1 MKWLSSIFLGL
12 LLCLASILHPCLA
25 LQGSSSRIESV
36 GTINYQRQLTWLHVD
51 GRWIKDENGNIVT
64 LRGAGEMS
72 LAYGIYG
79 VTSYDDHSR
88 YLSKHTFEIAAQA
101 GANII
106 RFGLNMEDTFNTK
119 YQDMVKQAVQWCKE
133 LGMWCNIEF
142 HAPDSGGGQGEY
154 WMPVLLDPEGTG
166 FYEAWEIWAQEFQ
179 NESTVCAFGLMSEP
193 PPEGTNGY
201 TYEELE
207 AMWRPIVVEAIHR
220 IHAINPN
227 VLIFVDNIQWSSD
240 LHQFIENP
248 LNEPNVVYCLH
259 RYYHFDWYTNHLPYA
274 NAYASGDFETG
285 YNLMK
290 QFYYDK
296 GFKLLDMG
304 YPVIMEEF
312 GCYREDPESP
322 YEPKTADPNY
332 LIQINETYKLFR
344 EWQAG
349 YTQFSLG
356 GKVEGYTRHYTMLT
370 DDWST
375 LNEVGEIWRENL

>member
-1 MKWLSSIFLGL
+1 MRRLSLIFLGL
-12 LLCLASILHPCLA
+12 LLCLASTVYPCMA
-25 LQGSSSRIESV
+25 SQNSSSRIASV
-36 GTINYQRQLTWLHVD
+36 GTINYPRHLTWLHTE
-51 GRWIKDENGNIVT
+51 GRWIKNENNDTVT
-64 LRGAGEMS
+64 PKGACEMS
-72 LAYGIYG
+72 LGYGIYG
-79 VTSYDDHSR
+79 VTSWDDHSR
-88 YLSKHTFEIAAQA
+88 YFSEHTFDIAQEA

-106 RFGLNMEDTFNTK
+106 RLGINMKSVLNTEYK
-119 YQDMVKQAVQWCKE
+119 SKIKQAVQWCKE
-133 LGMWCNIEF
+133 RGMWVLLDMHGPN
-142 HAPDSGGGQGEY
+142 DSCGQGED
-154 WMPVLLDPEGTG
+154 WMPVLLDPQGTG
-166 FYEAWEIWAQEFQ
+166 FYDAWEAWAQEFK
-179 NESTVCAFGLMSEP
+179 NESTVCAFGLMNEP
-193 PPEGTNGY
+193 PPAGTNGY
-201 TYEELE
+201 TYEQLE
-207 AMWRPIVVEAIHR
+207 AIWRPIVIEAIHK
-220 IHAINPN
+220 IHTINPN

-240 LHQFIENP
+240 LHQFIQNP

-349 YTQFSLG
+349 YIQFSLG